1 MGTFNYFVDIDKDVD
16 INVNID
22 FNVDKFVESFTN
34 IQGYLATAEA
44 AADAFGPGGNGSG
57 TTTTFLIDDF
67 SDPQFVSVFGTNP
80 PNPASDTV
88 SGDDFQGTEIPGV
101 ASRAVTMENA
111 TGSTSITFA
120 QLGDPF
126 ETGAGDVTEF
136 SAGNNSTS
144 DLTLLWTSSVGGFDL
159 LGGADPAD
167 AILQLNDV
175 NTDLPVDV
183 EFQFTDSDDDVATVA
198 RTVPGEFVGEDFNV
212 PLTDFLVAN
221 PVNPGDSPNP
231 DLDFDS
237 IVEIELRIL
246 GARASDTV
254 ISDVLTVIQEDPPGG
269 GALAETETFAQVDQ
283 VSGFT
288 EAFSMSLAATNGAE
302 ADIIFG

>member
-22 FNVDKFVESFTN
+22 LNVDKFVESFTN

-44 AADAFGPGGNGSG
+44 AADAFGQGDGGG
-57 TTTTFLIDDF
+57 TTTTFVVDDF
-67 SDPQFVSVFGTNP
+67 SDPQFILVIGTNP
-80 PNPASDTV
+80 PNGISDTV
-88 SGDDFQGTEIPGV
+88 SGDDFQGTEIPSI
-101 ASRAVTMENA
+101 ASRAVTVESA
-111 TGSTSITFA
+111 VGSTSITFA
-120 QLGDPF
+120 QVDDPF
-126 ETGAGDVTEF
+126 EVGAGDIAEF
-136 SAGNNSTS
+136 DAGSTSTS
-144 DLTLLWTSSVGGFDL
+144 DLTMEWTSSIGAFDL

-167 AILQLNDV
+167 AVLQLNDV
-175 NTDLPVDV
+175 STDLPIDV
-183 EFQFTDSDDDVATVA
+183 EFQFTDSDDDVASVT
-198 RTVPGEFVGEDFNV
+198 RSVPGGFVGEDFDV
-212 PLTDFLVAN
+212 PLTDFLAAV
-221 PVNPGDSPNP
+221 PVTPGDSPNP

-254 ISDVLTVIQEDPPGG
+254 IDDVLIVIEEDTAG

-288 EAFSMSLAATNGAE
+288 EAFSMSVAATNGSE